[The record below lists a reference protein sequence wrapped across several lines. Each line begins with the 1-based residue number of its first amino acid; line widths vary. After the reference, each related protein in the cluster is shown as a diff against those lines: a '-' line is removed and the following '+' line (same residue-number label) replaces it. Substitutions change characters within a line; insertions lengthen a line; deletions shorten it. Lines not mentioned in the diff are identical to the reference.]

1 MSLCKRASV
10 GSHLFNLSRAGY
22 NDHMDDASEM
32 EVVKECFTGQTLVE
46 SIFGDS
52 PPHIDR
58 DTPWGPKFS
67 RTVIYFFARRL
78 YFFVSISDL
87 RGTHLFGLD
96 KKAFA

>member
-1 MSLCKRASV
+1 
-10 GSHLFNLSRAGY
+10 
-22 NDHMDDASEM
+22 MDDVSEM
-32 EVVKECFTGQTLVE
+32 ERVKECFTGQTWVE

-52 PPHIDR
+52 PPHLDR
-58 DTPWGPKFS
+58 DMLWGPKS
-67 RTVIYFFARRL
+67 GHTVIYFLGRRL